1 MSKYRTKLR
10 ELAQR
15 QTPAAR
21 RRRILLQQRGTER
34 RFPIGLPSTVGKFG
48 LSTLAP
54 RGAAQEIE
62 RDMEHARKM
71 ALVDPRMLDTLRS
84 PPPPTDTLGK
94 KVQALDDEMM
104 SILDRKDLDDRTK
117 VTLYNQV
124 LQRYNVLSDKHVKEP
139 VCVVA
144 VNESGAGA
152 GAGAGVTEGAVVA
165 PATSGIEVDVVDT
178 VPKTMQ
184 AKARRLMEHLKRD
197 ISWTARGELI
207 HESVPVAGSNVVDLV
222 NDLLRKRKTDPT
234 GWQPFA
240 RQLRAMNL
248 PMELVGN
255 VARRDYIRQ
264 ATPTTPTRRRRV
276 MATPRT
282 GGAGSARRSLSWTPL
297 ARRRSQMEHSM
308 LTPLPQRQRKAL
320 ASLASWEDI

>member
-1 MSKYRTKLR
+1 
-10 ELAQR
+10 
-15 QTPAAR
+15 
-21 RRRILLQQRGTER
+21 
-34 RFPIGLPSTVGKFG
+34 
-48 LSTLAP
+48 
-54 RGAAQEIE
+54 
-62 RDMEHARKM
+62 MEHARKM

-104 SILDRKDLDDRTK
+104 IILDRKDLDDRSK

-124 LQRYNVLSDKHVKEP
+124 LQWYNVLSDKHTKEP
-139 VCVVA
+139 TRVIT
-144 VNESGAGA
+144 VNESGTGVGA
-152 GAGAGVTEGAVVA
+152 GAEGAVEA
-165 PATSGIEVDVVDT
+165 PATTTSGIEADVVDT

-184 AKARRLMEHLKRD
+184 GKARRLMERLKRNM
-197 ISWTARGELI
+197 SWTARGELI
-207 HESVPVAGSNVVDLV
+207 HEGVPVAGSNVVGLA

-240 RQLRAMNL
+240 KQLRAMNL

-264 ATPTTPTRRRRV
+264 ATTPATTSTPGRRRRIP
-276 MATPRT
+276 ATPRS
-282 GGAGSARRSLSWTPL
+282 GGSARRSLSWTPL
-297 ARRRSQMEHSM
+297 ARRRGQMEHSM
-308 LTPLPQRQRKAL
+308 LTPLPERQRKAL